1 MLAVAGTIAGDQKG
15 RVRRMAHV
23 CRQASYQRAGA
34 GLPSAQVRLRVPKE
48 AGGGTSSQW
57 KLIHCSSDTESK
69 QGGCSMGAS
78 EGENG

>member
-1 MLAVAGTIAGDQKG
+1 MFALDGWRMFVGNG
-15 RVRRMAHV
+15 RTSAPAQG
-23 CRQASYQRAGA
+23 C
-34 GLPSAQVRLRVPKE
+34 PSMHVRLRVPKE
-48 AGGGTSSQW
+48 AGGGTSSQR